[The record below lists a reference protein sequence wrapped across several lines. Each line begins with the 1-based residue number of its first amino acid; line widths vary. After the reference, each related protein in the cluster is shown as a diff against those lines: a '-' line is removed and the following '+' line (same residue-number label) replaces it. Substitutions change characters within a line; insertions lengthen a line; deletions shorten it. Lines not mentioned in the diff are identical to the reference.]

1 MDQPDMT
8 NFSSLEELK
17 KKLTVT
23 DEVCEKHNVNLTS
36 AFGRQAV
43 CMLCVKEDVDK
54 KEKELIEQQLK
65 KHEKRNSYDW
75 LDKRSILLDDTLK
88 NATFDNYKTDCKETS
103 DNKDLALMI
112 AREYYK
118 GANYNTVLTGTPGTG
133 KSHLSMSMLKIVNEH
148 SDPYR
153 KCLFIS
159 ISELMRRIKDSFN
172 NRESLYTEQNM
183 VEMMTKADLL
193 VIDDL
198 GAETGA
204 ISSDKIATDFTT
216 RVLYAII
223 DGRMNKPT
231 IITTNLNSKELSK
244 MYDRKLISRM
254 FRGADGH
261 VIQFKNTTDKRISVE
276 F

>member
-1 MDQPDMT
+1 MDQHDMT
-8 NFSSLEELK
+8 NFSSLDELK

-23 DEVCEKHNVNLTS
+23 DEVCEKHNVNLVS
-36 AFGRQAV
+36 AFGRDPI
-43 CMLCVKEDVDK
+43 CELCVKENASMKVQK
-54 KEKELIEQQLK
+54 IIEKEVSK
-65 KHEKRNSYDW
+65 NEKRDSYDW

-88 NATFDNYKTDCKETS
+88 HATFDNYKTDCKETS
-103 DNKDLALMI
+103 DNQELALKI
-112 AREYYK
+112 AREYFR
-118 GANYNTVLTGTPGTG
+118 GADYNTILTGTPGTG
-133 KSHLSMSMLKIVNEH
+133 KSHLSMSMLKVVNEH

-153 KCLFIS
+153 KCLFVS
-159 ISELMRRIKDSFN
+159 IDELMRRIKDSFS
-172 NRESLYTEQNM
+172 NRESFYTEQRM

-204 ISSDKIATDFTT
+204 ITSDKSATDFTT

-223 DGRMNKPT
+223 NGRMKKPT

>member
-23 DEVCEKHNVNLTS
+23 DEVCEKHNVNLVS
-36 AFGRQAV
+36 AFGREPI
-43 CMLCVKEDVDK
+43 CELCVKENTSIKVQRIV
-54 KEKELIEQQLK
+54 EKEVSK
-65 KHEKRNSYDW
+65 NEKRDSYDW
-75 LDKRSILLDDTLK
+75 LDKRSIFLDDTLK
-88 NATFDNYKTDCKETS
+88 KATFDTYKTDCKETK

-159 ISELMRRIKDSFN
+159 ISELMRRIKDSFS
-172 NRESLYTEQNM
+172 NRESIYTEQNM

>member
-1 MDQPDMT
+1 MT
-8 NFSSLEELK
+8 DFSSLDELK

-23 DEVCEKHNVNLTS
+23 DKVCDKHNVNLIS
-36 AFGRQAV
+36 AFGREPI
-43 CMLCVKEDVDK
+43 CELCVKESSSK
-54 KEKELIEQQLK
+54 KVQNIVEKEVSK
-65 KHEKRNSYDW
+65 NEKRDSYDW

-88 NATFDNYKTDCKETS
+88 LATFDTYRTDCQETK
-103 DNKDLALMI
+103 DNKELALMI

-159 ISELMRRIKDSFN
+159 ISELMRRIKDSFS
-172 NRESLYTEQNM
+172 NRESIYTEQNM

-216 RVLYAII
+216 RVLYAIV

-231 IITTNLNSKELSK
+231 IVTTNLNSRELAR
-244 MYDRKLISRM
+244 MYDQKLISRIL
-254 FRGADGH
+254 RGADGH

>member
-1 MDQPDMT
+1 MDQQDMT
-8 NFSSLEELK
+8 NFSSLDELK

-23 DEVCEKHNVNLTS
+23 DEVCEKHNVNLVS
-36 AFGRQAV
+36 AFGREPI
-43 CMLCVKEDVDK
+43 CELCVKENTSIKVQK
-54 KEKELIEQQLK
+54 IVEKEVSK
-65 KHEKRNSYDW
+65 NEKRDSYDW
-75 LDKRSILLDDTLK
+75 LDKRSIFLDDTLK
-88 NATFDNYKTDCKETS
+88 KATFDTYKTECKETK
-103 DNKDLALMI
+103 DNKDLALTI

-159 ISELMRRIKDSFN
+159 ISELMRRIKDSFS
-172 NRESLYTEQNM
+172 NRESIYTEQNM

>member
-1 MDQPDMT
+1 MDQHNMT
-8 NFSSLEELK
+8 NFSSLDELK
-17 KKLTVT
+17 KKLTIT
-23 DEVCEKHNVNLTS
+23 DEVCEKHNVNLVS
-36 AFGRQAV
+36 AFDRDPI
-43 CMLCVKEDVDK
+43 CELCVKENTSMKVQK
-54 KEKELIEQQLK
+54 IIEKEVSK
-65 KHEKRNSYDW
+65 NEKRDSYDW

-103 DNKDLALMI
+103 DNKDLALRI

-118 GANYNTVLTGTPGTG
+118 GANYNTVLTGIPGTG

-231 IITTNLNSKELSK
+231 IITTNLNSRELAR
-244 MYDRKLISRM
+244 MYDQKLISRL
-254 FRGADGH
+254 FKGADGH
-261 VIQFKNTTDKRISVE
+261 VIQFKNTTDKRISIE